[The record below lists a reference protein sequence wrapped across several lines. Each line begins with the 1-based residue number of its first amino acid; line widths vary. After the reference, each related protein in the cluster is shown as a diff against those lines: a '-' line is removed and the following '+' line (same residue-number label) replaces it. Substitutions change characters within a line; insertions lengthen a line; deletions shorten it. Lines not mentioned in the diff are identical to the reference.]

1 VHRSRHVSVLQ
12 EIFNRQDQAW
22 EGLIA
27 DDQHL
32 FSVKIK
38 VLMRDDIAKTHGSI
52 PVDGDND
59 SQAVQLHAEGLI
71 PRVLRSP

>member
-1 VHRSRHVSVLQ
+1 MHRSRYVSVLQ

-32 FSVKIK
+32 FNVKIK
-38 VLMRDDIAKTHGSI
+38 VLMSDDIAKTHGSL
-52 PVDGDND
+52 PVDMGITILKQSRD
-59 SQAVQLHAEGLI
+59 HAIQSLQ
-71 PRVLRSP
+71 

>member
-32 FSVKIK
+32 FNVKIK

-52 PVDGDND
+52 PVDMGITILKQ
-59 SQAVQLHAEGLI
+59 SSFTLKA
-71 PRVLRSP
+71 

>member
-1 VHRSRHVSVLQ
+1 VHSSRHVSVLQ

-32 FSVKIK
+32 FNVKIK

-52 PVDGDND
+52 PVDMGITILKQ
-59 SQAVQLHAEGLI
+59 SSFTLKA
-71 PRVLRSP
+71 